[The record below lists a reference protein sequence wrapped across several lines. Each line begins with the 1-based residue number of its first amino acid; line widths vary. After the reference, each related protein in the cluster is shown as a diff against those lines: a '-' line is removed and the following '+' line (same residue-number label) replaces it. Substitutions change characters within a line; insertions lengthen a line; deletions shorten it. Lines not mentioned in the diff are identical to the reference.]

1 MTKVYSDD
9 MAACHPT
16 VAWYAGGG
24 DGGGRVRWGGGGGG
38 AGDFFKI
45 KRKNQNGTCF
55 FSPKLSV
62 GIPIK

>member
-24 DGGGRVRWGGGGGG
+24 GMEGGGYGGGGEGEQEI
-38 AGDFFKI
+38 FLK
-45 KRKNQNGTCF
+45 
-55 FSPKLSV
+55 
-62 GIPIK
+62 

>member
-24 DGGGRVRWGGGGGG
+24 GWRGEGTVGGRGGG
-38 AGDFFKI
+38 AGDFLKI
-45 KRKNQNGTCF
+45 KMKNQNGTCF